1 MTVIGFMYNI
11 VEEFWDIIFRIPLKL
26 KETAGILDNERKNR
40 CLLVGIKGAILSI
53 DSINK

>member
-1 MTVIGFMYNI
+1 MTIIGFRYNL

-26 KETAGILDNERKNR
+26 KETSGILDNERRNR
-40 CLLVGIKGAILSI
+40 YPVLGIKGTIIST

>member
-1 MTVIGFMYNI
+1 MTVIGFMYNL

-26 KETAGILDNERKNR
+26 KGTAGILDNERKNR
-40 CLLVGIKGAILSI
+40 YLLVGIKGAIISI